1 MHKLLFL
8 VLISTS
14 VFADKVRN
22 VEVRDDQI
30 VTVRTSVGIATI
42 IQVPDR
48 PNSVVVGDQ
57 DAFKV
62 EYLDHAITIKPLMNS
77 ARSNLYVY
85 TDWKRYNVELVT
97 GPQTI
102 ADYVVYLRNPKKK
115 VSSNKIHWRKV
126 NNFLRNGE
134 MKLTVS
140 RVGKLQDQIYLI
152 EFVITSE
159 KSLGFKPEWLWITQD
174 GQHRT
179 IKNLVFND
187 LKIGPKRPITGLAQI
202 DKSELDSL
210 GPIRLE
216 LRTGRT
222 SFLTL
227 PKVES
232 WN

>member
-1 MHKLLFL
+1 MYILLL
-8 VLISTS
+8 ILLISTS
-14 VFADKVRN
+14 AFADKVRN

-62 EYLDHAITIKPLMNS
+62 EYLDHAITIKPLMSS

-97 GPQTI
+97 GPQQI
-102 ADYVVYLRNPKKK
+102 ADYVVYLRNPKKN
-115 VSSNKIHWRKV
+115 VSTNKIQWRKV

-134 MKLTVS
+134 IKLAVS
-140 RVGKLQDQIYLI
+140 RVGKLQDQVYLV
-152 EFVITSE
+152 EFIITSQ
-159 KSLGFKPEWLWITQD
+159 KTIGFKPEWLWITQD

-179 IKNLVFND
+179 IKNLIFND

-202 DKSELDSL
+202 DRSELEST

-216 LRTGRT
+216 LRTSKT

-227 PKVES
+227 PKVET